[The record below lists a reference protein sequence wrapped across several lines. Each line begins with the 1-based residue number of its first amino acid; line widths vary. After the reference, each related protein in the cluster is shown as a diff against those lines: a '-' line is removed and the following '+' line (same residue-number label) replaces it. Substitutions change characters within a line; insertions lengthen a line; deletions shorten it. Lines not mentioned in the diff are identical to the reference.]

1 MIVLG
6 SPSIIVLALTF
17 SPNGELLASSSHD
30 CTIKLWNV
38 VTQSKPQT
46 INGHSDGVIDLAFVR
61 DGLTL
66 VSAGLDYFIRFWPI
80 DQQVETNSLGDDK
93 RTGQIAFTD
102 DKTVASLR
110 DGTICL
116 WELETGASKPFSHEA
131 PQDIECF
138 AVSRGGLLAMKV
150 PHAIEIW
157 DVLTRTKRMALK
169 APSEFIAPEAGTP
182 LVLSRDGHV
191 LVLGGRDATISV
203 WDLDAGT
210 RVTQFPVPAVIQS
223 LALNRDGSIVA
234 TACDEKVVRLWDTRT
249 GREIRTLIGPIDTLY
264 CVAFSPD
271 DTLVAAGGFDNT
283 VRLWQWQR
291 DVKPWREFSDAA
303 SSVFAVVFTEDNHTL
318 FSGDGF
324 GVRVWD
330 TGTWEQRFRFQ
341 SDCYIYHLVMSN
353 SGTALV
359 GSAADGPIAVWRFA
373 TEQESRM
380 TSW

>member
-6 SPSIIVLALTF
+6 SPSIIVLALTLYETALAFSPDSSLLAIGTSEGVIEIWNAQQRQLLTPLRTTAIAGSATAASGRMIWAVEFSANASLLAVGAGDGSVRLWDLASGKETILTGHRQVVYAVTF

-157 DVLTRTKRMALK
+157 DVLTRTKRMA
-169 APSEFIAPEAGTP
+169 
-182 LVLSRDGHV
+182 
-191 LVLGGRDATISV
+191 
-203 WDLDAGT
+203 
-210 RVTQFPVPAVIQS
+210 
-223 LALNRDGSIVA
+223 
-234 TACDEKVVRLWDTRT
+234 
-249 GREIRTLIGPIDTLY
+249 
-264 CVAFSPD
+264 
-271 DTLVAAGGFDNT
+271 
-283 VRLWQWQR
+283 
-291 DVKPWREFSDAA
+291 
-303 SSVFAVVFTEDNHTL
+303 
-318 FSGDGF
+318 
-324 GVRVWD
+324 
-330 TGTWEQRFRFQ
+330 
-341 SDCYIYHLVMSN
+341 
-353 SGTALV
+353 
-359 GSAADGPIAVWRFA
+359 
-373 TEQESRM
+373 
-380 TSW
+380 